1 MSATVEEKK
10 DGTWKPSRSYE
21 RKDFSSDQTIRWCP
35 GCGDYSI
42 LAQMQRVMPE
52 ICEELSLAKENIVF
66 VSGIGC
72 SSRFPYYMNNYGFH
86 TIHGRAPTIATGLRV
101 SRPDLQVWVVTGDG
115 DGLSI
120 GGNHLIHCL
129 RRNIDV
135 KILLFNNRIYG
146 LTKGQYSPTS
156 EMGKKTKSSPF
167 GTVEKPINPLSVAI
181 ASKASFIAR
190 AVDSDAT
197 NLRDILL
204 KAARHRGSTF
214 VEILQNCNVFN
225 DGAYSSFTDKAVKHD
240 RLLYLEDKKPMV
252 FGKDADKAI
261 SLRRAGSGILE
272 PEIVNVNSV
281 DESEILVHDESS
293 PGTAL
298 AFLLAQLDEEDFPVP
313 LGVFR
318 NISKP
323 LYGELL
329 DDQIEQATNT
339 LGKGDFLKHL
349 RSGEIWTV

>member
-1 MSATVEEKK
+1 MGAKVESIDATKSYTKK
-10 DGTWKPSRSYE
+10 D
-21 RKDFSSDQTIRWCP
+21 FISDQNIRWCP

-42 LAQMQRVMPE
+42 LSQMQRVMPE
-52 ICEELSLAKENIVF
+52 ICEELKMPKENIVF

-101 SRPDLQVWVVTGDG
+101 SRPDLQVWVITGDG

-120 GGNHLIHCL
+120 GGNHLMHCL

-156 EMGKKTKSSPF
+156 EIGKKTKSSPF
-167 GTVEKPINPLSVAI
+167 GSIEKPINPLSIAI

-190 AVDSDAT
+190 AVDTDVT

-204 KAARHRGSTF
+204 QTARHRGSAF

-225 DGAYSSFTDKAVKHD
+225 DNAFSSYTDRSVKED
-240 RLLYLEDKKPMV
+240 RMVYLKDKEPLI
-252 FGKDADKAI
+252 FGKERDKAI
-261 SLRRAGSGILE
+261 TMRPASSGILE
-272 PEIVNVNSV
+272 PQIVNVKDV
-281 DESEILVHDESS
+281 DASTLLKHDESS
-293 PGTAL
+293 TSTAL
-298 AFLLAQLDEEDFPVP
+298 SYLLAQLDEEEFPVP

-329 DDQIEQATNT
+329 DDQIAEATKK
-339 LGKGDFLKHL
+339 LGKGDFFKHL
-349 RSGEIWTV
+349 RSGDIWTV

>member
-1 MSATVEEKK
+1 MSVKADSVKTGKSGTSGSYTKK
-10 DGTWKPSRSYE
+10 DFT
-21 RKDFSSDQTIRWCP
+21 SDQNIRWCP

-52 ICEELSLAKENIVF
+52 ICEEMNIPKENIVF

-120 GGNHLIHCL
+120 GGNHLMHCL

-167 GTVEKPINPLSVAI
+167 GTIEKPINPLSLAI

-190 AVDSDAT
+190 AVDTDVN
-197 NLRDILL
+197 NLREILL
-204 KAARHRGSTF
+204 KTARHRGSAF

-225 DGAYSSFTDKAVKHD
+225 DNAFSSFTDKSVKAD
-240 RLLYLEDKKPMV
+240 RLIYLKDKEPIT
-252 FGKDADKAI
+252 FGKDKEKALAMVTGKSGLKEVGIVDIKDADMADVLI
-261 SLRRAGSGILE
+261 
-272 PEIVNVNSV
+272 
-281 DESEILVHDESS
+281 HDESS

-298 AFLLAQLDEEDFPVP
+298 AYLLAQLDEAEYPVP

-329 DDQIEQATNT
+329 DEQISDVTNQK
-339 LGKGDFLKHL
+339 GKGNFFEHL
-349 RSGEIWTV
+349 RSGDIWTV

>member
-1 MSATVEEKK
+1 MGAKVGSAEAAVLKPGKPYNKK
-10 DGTWKPSRSYE
+10 DFT
-21 RKDFSSDQTIRWCP
+21 SDQNIRWCP

-52 ICEELSLAKENIVF
+52 ICEELNMPKENIVF

-120 GGNHLIHCL
+120 GGNHLMHCL

-167 GTVEKPINPLSVAI
+167 GSLEKPINPLSIAI

-190 AVDSDAT
+190 AVDTDAT
-197 NLRDILL
+197 NLREILL
-204 KAARHRGSTF
+204 QTARHRGSAF

-225 DGAYSSFTDKAVKHD
+225 DKAFASYTDKAVKDD
-240 RLLYLEDKKPMV
+240 RLLYLKDKEPLI
-252 FGKDADKAI
+252 FGKDKDKAI
-261 SLRRAGSGILE
+261 SMRRATSGILE
-272 PEIVNVNSV
+272 PEIVNVKDV
-281 DESEILVHDESS
+281 DESEILIHDESS
-293 PGTAL
+293 TSTAL
-298 AFLLAQLDEEDFPVP
+298 AYLLAQLDETDFPVP

-329 DDQIEQATNT
+329 DDQIEEATNK
-339 LGKGDFLKHL
+339 LGKGDFFKHL
-349 RSGEIWTV
+349 RSGDIWTV